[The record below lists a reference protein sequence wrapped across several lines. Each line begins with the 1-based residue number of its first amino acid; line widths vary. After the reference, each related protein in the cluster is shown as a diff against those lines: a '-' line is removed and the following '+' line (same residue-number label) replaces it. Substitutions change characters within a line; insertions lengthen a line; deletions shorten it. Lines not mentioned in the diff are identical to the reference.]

1 MKTDYHILS
10 YNWYKKERRTCVCR
24 YICEYIHACICKY
37 MDKMTWGRLKWAWQ
51 HCGMGK
57 RKNRK
62 SSVLFGTS
70 VLSKHVSHG
79 NTPRT
84 KESYLHMV
92 HPSSCHQWGWRTGSV
107 LFRRHFCLC
116 CLKTDGPG
124 PNPNVNQKKQKDNVC
139 FSLVSRTDVTFNQLF
154 TPMAHVKLVKISQ
167 SPI

>member
-1 MKTDYHILS
+1 MWKLCIDSEWCIKWKQTITYYPITGIKRRGGHVCVGTYVNIYMHVFASIWIKWL
-10 YNWYKKERRTCVCR
+10 ERGWS
-24 YICEYIHACICKY
+24 EP
-37 MDKMTWGRLKWAWQ
+37 
-51 HCGMGK
+51 GMGK

-79 NTPRT
+79 NTPRP

-107 LFRRHFCLC
+107 LSRRHFCLC

-139 FSLVSRTDVTFNQLF
+139 FSLVSSTDVTF
-154 TPMAHVKLVKISQ
+154 
-167 SPI
+167 